1 MKLTPFMLVAT
12 LLLAGCDGET
22 TLHSGLEERQAN
34 LVMAALL
41 DAGIDCRKTAGEE
54 GTWNVMVVESKFAA
68 AVNLLEKA
76 GLPRRPHQGIG
87 EVFKK
92 TGMISSPSE
101 ERIRFMDALAQD
113 LAKTISSIDGVV
125 DARVHVVLPENDPF
139 ARHVLPS
146 SAAVAIR
153 SRWDADITDIVP
165 SVKGLVK
172 NAIEGLTAEKIMVT
186 IFRDAPP
193 KAAKKRAAT
202 TENRH
207 DIRGK
212 TVPAYGRVAVHAAW
226 KARPRAERVRGPL
239 GGGSPRR
246 RGGGCAC
253 GAACLRRRGVEGDRS
268 AAHGGRAAVAC
279 PRRGRAGDA
288 RVQAARPSRRG
299 RFALAEVPRIKEGR

>member
-1 MKLTPFMLVAT
+1 MKPIPFALAALMLC
-12 LLLAGCDGET
+12 AGCDKET

-41 DAGIDCRKTAGEE
+41 DSGISCHKEPGEE
-54 GTWNVMVVESKFAA
+54 GTWNVSVVESKFAD

-76 GLPRRPHQGIG
+76 GLPRRSHQGIG

-139 ARHVLPS
+139 ARNVLPS

-153 SRWDADITDIVP
+153 SRWDADVTDIVP

-172 NAIEGLTAEKIMVT
+172 NAIEGLQYEKIMVT
-186 IFRDAPP
+186 VFRDAPP
-193 KAAKKRAAT
+193 KSVNK
-202 TENRH
+202 
-207 DIRGK
+207 
-212 TVPAYGRVAVHAAW
+212 
-226 KARPRAERVRGPL
+226 
-239 GGGSPRR
+239 
-246 RGGGCAC
+246 
-253 GAACLRRRGVEGDRS
+253 
-268 AAHGGRAAVAC
+268 
-279 PRRGRAGDA
+279 
-288 RVQAARPSRRG
+288 Q
-299 RFALAEVPRIKEGR
+299 